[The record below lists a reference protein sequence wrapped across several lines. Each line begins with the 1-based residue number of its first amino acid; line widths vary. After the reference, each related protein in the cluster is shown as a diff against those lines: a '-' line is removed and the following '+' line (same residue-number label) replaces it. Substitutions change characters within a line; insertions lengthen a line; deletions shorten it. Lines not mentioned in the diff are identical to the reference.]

1 MADETQV
8 VEPQVQAPAPDVT
21 SSPVVSDPFS
31 LDENSLAS
39 LSPEQRA
46 SLDPIFS
53 TWKQKAMEEISKR
66 ESSVSDKF
74 KPYQEK
80 ATALDKLT
88 KYAPFVQ
95 WWNEQQKAQSS
106 PTQSTGDTPQI
117 ATPEEWQS
125 AIYDASQG
133 DGGKLQALQSKLLSQ
148 WATPVVQELRARQQK
163 IDTQIEL
170 KDLFESHPDAKEL
183 DRIGLDPKTGE
194 GTSILEMA
202 LEWAERNHRPMEDGY
217 SMAKKWADNFT
228 VGAQQKA
235 MGMIQ
240 DKRGSVTEGQTTNKT
255 NVNLIEVENQDELM
269 RRSMEAQLS
278 GQHDLRFIIKGSRR

>member
-8 VEPQVQAPAPDVT
+8 VEPQAPSAEATPAP
-21 SSPVVSDPFS
+21 SASDPFS

-53 TWKQKAMEEISKR
+53 TWKQRAMDEITKR
-66 ESSVSDKF
+66 ESSVSEKY
-74 KPYQEK
+74 KPLEEK

-88 KYAPFVQ
+88 KYGPFVQ
-95 WWNEQQKAQSS
+95 WWNDQQKAQAS
-106 PTQSTGDTPQI
+106 PTASTGAVPQI
-117 ATPEEWQS
+117 ATPEEWQG

-133 DGGKLQALQSKLLSQ
+133 DGTKLQALQSKLLSQ
-148 WATPVVQELRARQQK
+148 WATPVVQELQAKQQK
-163 IDTQIEL
+163 IDTQLEL
-170 KDLFESHPDAKEL
+170 RDLFESHPDAKEL
-183 DRIGLDPKTGE
+183 DRIGLDSKTGE

-202 LEWAERNHRPMEDGY
+202 LDWAERNGKSLEDGY
-217 SMAKKWADNFT
+217 YMAKKWSDNFT

-235 MGMIQ
+235 MGMVQEKKSGI
-240 DKRGSVTEGQTTNKT
+240 TEGQTTNKT

-269 RRSMEAQLS
+269 RRSMEAQLA
-278 GQHDLRFIIKGSRR
+278 GQTDLRFIIKGARR